1 MRKLGFWSALVA
13 AVAVVA
19 TVAATALAATTVRVT
34 QNDGSWTQDD
44 TRGGGTVTW
53 TGAYG
58 APSGL
63 GSSSLQLATTAST
76 ADKAGLYTHTMAGTP
91 LADVTDLS
99 YYTYQPAGNAP
110 FADASYQLQVDTGCG
125 FTTLVF
131 EPYENVAQGPIVAN
145 TWQKWDVDN
154 GLFWSSRT
162 VACGTSTL
170 VAGAGGAPFYTLAQ
184 VKAMFP
190 NAVVVGIGVN
200 VGTFNPGYTVAVD
213 GVQFN
218 DTIYNFEIGTRPT
231 TKDQCKNGGWATF
244 DDPAF
249 KNQGDCVSYVA
260 THGKNPGNG

>member
-1 MRKLGFWSALVA
+1 MRKLGFWSAIVA
-13 AVAVVA
+13 AVAA
-19 TVAATALAATTVRVT
+19 AATLTATAVAATTVLVT
-34 QNDGSWTQDD
+34 QNTTSWTQDD

-91 LADVTDLS
+91 LGDVTNLS
-99 YYTYQPAGNAP
+99 YWTYQPAGNLP
-110 FADASYQLQVDTGCG
+110 FADASYQLQIEDGCG
-125 FTTLVF
+125 HFTTLVF
-131 EPYENVAQGPIVAN
+131 EPYENGTIVPG
-145 TWQKWDVDN
+145 TWQQWDVS
-154 GLFWSSRT
+154 GGQFWSSRT
-162 VACGTSTL
+162 VTCGTSTL
-170 VAGAGGAPFYTLAQ
+170 VAGAGGAPFYTLGQ
-184 VKAMFP
+184 VKTLFP
-190 NAVVVGIGVN
+190 NAFVVGIGVN

-218 DTIYNFEIGTRPT
+218 DTTYNFEIGTRPT
-231 TKDQCKNGGWATF
+231 SKDECKNGGWATF
-244 DDPAF
+244 NDPAF